1 MSDDIDNNPIK
12 ILLLGGTNVGK
23 SNLIRIAT
31 GRPFEN
37 EPLFIPNQYYDDSII
52 INNKRYSYN
61 VWDTE
66 GGENFRSLTK
76 IFFNGSQIV
85 LIVFSMTSKHSFEEI
100 DYWYK
105 TTKEILGEDG
115 YIIAL
120 VGNKSDLFESH
131 ELSYEEIDK
140 KAKELNIKYKITSAK
155 EDSVGFKLFF
165 AQLLEE
171 LINKKNKDNSGE
183 IKTSIKLENEKEKF
197 NGKSKNKC
205 KN

>member
-1 MSDDIDNNPIK
+1 MSDDNPIK

-31 GRPFEN
+31 GKQFEN
-37 EPLFIPNQYYDDSII
+37 EPLFIPNQHYDDSII

-115 YIIAL
+115 YIIA
-120 VGNKSDLFESH
+120 
-131 ELSYEEIDK
+131 
-140 KAKELNIKYKITSAK
+140 
-155 EDSVGFKLFF
+155 SVGK
-165 AQLLEE
+165 
-171 LINKKNKDNSGE
+171 
-183 IKTSIKLENEKEKF
+183 
-197 NGKSKNKC
+197 
-205 KN
+205 

>member
-1 MSDDIDNNPIK
+1 MLCGF

-31 GRPFEN
+31 GRQFEN
-37 EPLFIPNQYYDDSII
+37 EPLFIPNQHYDDSII

-85 LIVFSMTSKHSFEEI
+85 LIVFSMTSKHSFEDI

-120 VGNKSDLFESH
+120 VGNKSNLFEC
-131 ELSYEEIDK
+131 EEYLSDEEIDK

-155 EDSVGFKLFF
+155 EDSVGFKIFF
-165 AQLLEE
+165 EQLLKEF
-171 LINKKNKDNSGE
+171 INKNNKDNSDE
-183 IKTSIKLENEKEKF
+183 IKAPIKLEKEKV
-197 NGKSKNKC
+197 NRKSKNKC